1 MKQKWRT
8 SVSLGSVTEMVMC
21 ITMFVPT
28 CRNAVDGCLGKR
40 LWLSRT
46 SLPTSAR
53 FSLKGWPGSGSFNTS
68 ACYDT
73 ALFPLL
79 TSHWLPWIQN
89 LFCSIA
95 MASILRCWTQF
106 RESSMLRRWIYL
118 YKINSC
124 SGPKLAD
131 MVPRGFSILARIV
144 IADFCLYLLFLP
156 WSAASAW
163 FSVFLSKQGHS
174 PMAIGGFFGPDGV
187 GSVTAP
193 ATFCPCQ
200 GHWES
205 GFDCLFIQAPSLFA
219 WEGRGPGCSAASC
232 FFAWNLCRASNVL
245 WMSLPHAKVSNMQ
258 HLCFW
263 KKFPSLFVNTFYN
276 PSLWRNQL
284 SRSHILVQYDIPYPF
299 ATNLEDVCFG
309 LF

>member
-1 MKQKWRT
+1 MKQKWHT

-21 ITMFVPT
+21 ITMFAPT

-276 PSLWRNQL
+276 PSPWNQL